1 MNDFT
6 QEFEFFTSRSGGAGG
21 QHVNKVETKVELR
34 FNIDNSNLLSD
45 DEKILLKK
53 NLKNRIVQG
62 NILQII
68 SQTDRSQ
75 HRNKENCIKLF
86 YELLEI
92 GLRKPKIRKKRKI
105 SRAMKQRRLD
115 KKRRQSEKKDRRK
128 IDE

>member
-1 MNDFT
+1 MKDFT
-6 QEFEFFTSRSGGAGG
+6 SEFEFFTSRSGGAGG

-34 FNIDNSNLLSD
+34 FDIDASNLLSD

-75 HRNKENCIKLF
+75 HKNKENCIKLF
-86 YELLEI
+86 YDLLEI
-92 GLRKPKIRKKRKI
+92 GLKRPKIRKKVRI
-105 SRAMKQRRLD
+105 SRAMKERRLE
-115 KKRRQSEKKDRRK
+115 KKRKQSEKKNRRRF
-128 IDE
+128 DE